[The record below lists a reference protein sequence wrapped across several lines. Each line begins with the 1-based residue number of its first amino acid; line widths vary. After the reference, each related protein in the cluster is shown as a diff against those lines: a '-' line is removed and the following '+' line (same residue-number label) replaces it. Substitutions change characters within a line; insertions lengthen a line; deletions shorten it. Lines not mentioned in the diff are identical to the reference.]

1 MTTVRMEAVV
11 EIQVADDAE
20 HCAGSC
26 HYGVDEN
33 CSLVPDA
40 VGRTTSRESDRT
52 GIGGPD
58 RAYYRC
64 RACLA
69 AERRAKEGR

>member
-1 MTTVRMEAVV
+1 MNRMQAIV
-11 EIQVADDAE
+11 EIQIADDGE

-40 VGRTTSRESDRT
+40 VGRTISRERDPFGRN
-52 GIGGPD
+52 PD
-58 RAYYRC
+58 GVYYRC
-64 RACLA
+64 RSCLA
-69 AERRAKEGR
+69 AERARKVT